1 MNKHDILNDANW
13 LKLQASNKRKAELE
27 IVLLAV
33 GVVVLF
39 AAFCS
44 PIFFQVLFGLFL
56 KG

>member
-1 MNKHDILNDANW
+1 MNKHDILNDVHW

-27 IVLLAV
+27 ILLLAV

-44 PIFFQVLFGLFL
+44 PVFFQVLFGLFL

>member
-1 MNKHDILNDANW
+1 MNKHDSLNDARW

-27 IVLLAV
+27 IRLLAT
-33 GVVVLF
+33 GIVVLF

-44 PIFFQVLFGLFL
+44 PVFFQVLFGLFL

>member
-1 MNKHDILNDANW
+1 MNKHDSFNDALW

-39 AAFCS
+39 EAFCS
-44 PIFFQVLFGLFL
+44 PVFFQTLFGLGL
-56 KG
+56 R

>member
-1 MNKHDILNDANW
+1 MNKHDILNDEIW
-13 LKLQASNKRKAELE
+13 LKLLASNKRKAELE

-44 PIFFQVLFGLFL
+44 PVFFQYVFGLFL
-56 KG
+56 KE